1 MAELRRVNGEL
12 RSVFGES
19 YGDSKRRK
27 EKEASAKLRSGKLRS
42 RKSFD
47 DQSGVEKVFKWVKEN
62 WSKPILTPEE
72 LFRMRMEEKD

>member
-1 MAELRRVNGEL
+1 MANII
-12 RSVFGES
+12 SSES
-19 YGDSKRRK
+19 AGGAKRRK
-27 EKEASAKLRSGKLRS
+27 EKEASAKLRS

-72 LFRMRMEEKD
+72 VFEMKKNKWIKD